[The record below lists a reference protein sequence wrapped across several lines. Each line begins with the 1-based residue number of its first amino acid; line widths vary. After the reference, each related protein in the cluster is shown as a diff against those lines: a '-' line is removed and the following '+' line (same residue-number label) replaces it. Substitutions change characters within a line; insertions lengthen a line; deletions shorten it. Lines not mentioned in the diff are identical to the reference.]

1 MQAEPISVVIR
12 PVTPADAPAWEAL
25 RRDLWPEDPE
35 SHAVEI
41 AAFFANTIE
50 EPVAVLVAEDVAGTM
65 LGFAELSIRFD
76 LPSLEQKQVGYI
88 EGLYVIP
95 SARGRGI
102 TGELLRAVR
111 RWAHAQKCEALA
123 SDRAERVVIDR
134 RFRPKQISS

>member
-1 MQAEPISVVIR
+1 MELEPIALIIR
-12 PVTPADAPAWEAL
+12 PITPADAKAWETL
-25 RRDLWPEDPE
+25 RCDLWPEEPE

-41 AAFFANTIE
+41 AAFFEKKLE
-50 EPVAVLVAEDVAGTM
+50 EPIAVLVAENKAGTIV
-65 LGFAELSIRFD
+65 GFAELSIRFD
-76 LPSLEQKQVGYI
+76 IPSFEQERVGYI

-111 RWAHAQKCEALA
+111 RWAHEQKCEALA

-134 RFRPKQISS
+134 RFHPKQISP